1 METKISSKQGVS
13 SRLFTEKIVREIKL
27 TFKSKL
33 SEALSLHEVSAPLF
47 VKADTGIND
56 DLNGIE
62 KPVSFSAESIG
73 SGKFEIVQSL
83 AKWKRLKLAEW
94 KIPMHE
100 GILTEMKALR
110 PSEIISPIHSVF
122 VDQWDWEKH
131 IGNEDRNLTYLKS
144 TVEKIYSAL
153 FETQQELSIEY
164 EEIKPIL
171 PQKIHFFHSEEL
183 QMLYPDLSPKEREF
197 AIAQKFGAVFIIGI
211 GHKLA
216 DSREHDLRAPD
227 YDDWS
232 TTSTSDGKLGLNG
245 DIIVWNPAL
254 NSAFEIS
261 SMGIRVDKKA
271 LQYQLKVTK
280 NTHRLGLYF
289 HSKLIADE
297 LTESIGGGIGQS
309 RLAMLLLQ
317 KTHIGQVQ
325 ASLWPNEIEVL
336 YSSQLL

>member
-1 METKISSKQGVS
+1 METTISSKKSVN
-13 SRLFTEKIVREIKL
+13 SRLLTEKLVREIKS

-56 DLNGIE
+56 DLNGVE

-73 SGKFEIVQSL
+73 SGKYEIVQSL

-94 KIPMHE
+94 QIPLHE

-110 PSEIISPIHSVF
+110 PSEIVSPIHSVY

-131 IGNEDRNLTYLKS
+131 ISKDDRSLTFLKS
-144 TVEKIYSAL
+144 TVEKIYSSMVQ
-153 FETQQELSIEY
+153 TQQKLSQEY
-164 EEIKPIL
+164 EEIKAFL
-171 PQKIHFFHSEEL
+171 PQNIHFFHSEEL

-197 AIAQKFGAVFIIGI
+197 AISEKFGAVFIIGI

-216 DSREHDLRAPD
+216 DGKEHDLRAPD

-232 TTSTSDGKLGLNG
+232 TFSFDGKRGLNG

-254 NSAFEIS
+254 KSAFEIS

-271 LQYQLKVTK
+271 LQYQLKETK

-289 HSKLIADE
+289 HSKLMADE

-309 RLAMLLLQ
+309 RLAMILLQ

-325 ASLWPNEIEVL
+325 ASLWPTETEVL
-336 YSSQLL
+336 YSSELL